1 MTAPD
6 RVGARCSRIGRRRH
20 HKYASLFNRLK
31 RCSSPRHGAVG
42 GWHFCEMP
50 KGVLFTRWIFCE
62 DHAASTG
69 LHVPQNTN
77 FCLLLPQTAAF
88 LCPKTL
94 KRGGIVRHILFS
106 MFAALVLLTSQLPT
120 PPAQAAETPRAEAW
134 RLLTASIDDVATL
147 DLLGVLLGDG
157 VTEDVPPA
165 MLAHLMYLSGR
176 FDIAAFYFSVD
187 ADLNPDN
194 VESLSNLSG
203 ILVELN
209 AADPV
214 KFPDVFLSW
223 AEETARRAVQLRP
236 EDTGLQSNL
245 SFVLRA
251 LAERRPENSK
261 PQNDKLLG
269 EALQLARHAADFDP
283 GKVENWTNLA
293 RVQYLRDK
301 QNQVDAALENARR
314 AEPDSPAYTLTA
326 RALGRVPVPVSET
339 PVTGGI
345 SKPRQCSV
353 DFKCS
358 EICPKS
364 IIGQVNLV
372 TCMMENDTQL
382 NNCKAGKPYATAY
395 NCEEEFPV
403 FGAVPG
409 LSNVASVCAP
419 GICFH
424 FRLKGNGDVD
434 IRLEAGPNF
443 GPIKAFVGGDIRYS
457 NKNGFSVT
465 RLNNGVKI
473 SLYNRSP
480 AGNLAGKVAEINPAE
495 IKISTLDGKPLTLD
509 GSVMG
514 KGLIKFQ

>member
-1 MTAPD
+1 M
-6 RVGARCSRIGRRRH
+6 RN
-20 HKYASLFNRLK
+20 L
-31 RCSSPRHGAVG
+31 
-42 GWHFCEMP
+42 
-50 KGVLFTRWIFCE
+50 
-62 DHAASTG
+62 
-69 LHVPQNTN
+69 
-77 FCLLLPQTAAF
+77 
-88 LCPKTL
+88 
-94 KRGGIVRHILFS
+94 LFS
-106 MFAALVLLTSQLPT
+106 MVTVLVFIAGPVPT

-157 VTEDVPPA
+157 VTDDVPPA

-214 KFPDVFLSW
+214 KFPDIFLSW
-223 AEETARRAVQLRP
+223 AEETARRALQLRP

-251 LAERRPENSK
+251 VAQRRGYNSDEQNAEILA
-261 PQNDKLLG
+261 

-301 QNQVDAALENARR
+301 QNEVDEALRNARQ
-314 AEPDSPAYTLTA
+314 ADPNSPVYGLTA
-326 RALGRVPVPVSET
+326 RALGRVPVPSREI
-339 PVTGGI
+339 PVPGGA
-345 SKPRQCSV
+345 SKPQQCSV

-372 TCMMENDTQL
+372 SCMLENDTQL

-434 IRLEAGPNF
+434 IRVEAGPNF
-443 GPIKAFVGGDIRYS
+443 GPIKAFVGGDFRYS
-457 NKNGFSVT
+457 NKSGISVT
-465 RLNNGVKI
+465 RLNNGMKI

-480 AGNLAGKVAEINPAE
+480 AGNLAGQTTEINPVE
-495 IKISTLDGKPLTLD
+495 IKVSTVDGKPLTLD